1 MPHTLA
7 AFADTVSAILAAAN
21 PKTCSAVFRNAL
33 ATFEISSFASGEV
46 DLAHL
51 ERTVFYAIGWPESF
65 RKFYVSSGL
74 IRRDPLVDV
83 LRRRHL
89 PFTWSELRQDRRLS
103 LLISEALQK
112 CADHGWTEG
121 LAVPIPRG
129 EHRFGLV
136 SLACQR
142 RSLSAKEKSLLTIIS
157 LCFHERM
164 RNFAPK
170 HGFAMPPVGLSNR
183 EIECLRLI
191 ACGDTDRDVGRK
203 LCISPSTVH
212 EYLEKAKK
220 KLKVSTRTEAIAI
233 AVSLAIVPPDGSCA
247 RIATA
252 RPVPKWA
259 EEGSTFGSRR
269 QVNPLRDGELGKI
282 EVGFLVPLVF
292 VMNVIVTIVAW
303 YVV

>member
-1 MPHTLA
+1 MPRTLT
-7 AFADTVSAILAAAN
+7 AFADTVSAILAAAD
-21 PKTCSAVFRNAL
+21 PKTCSAVFRKAL
-33 ATFEISSFASGEV
+33 ATFEISAFSSGEV

-74 IRRDPLVDV
+74 IQRNPLVDA

-89 PFTWSELRQDRRLS
+89 PFTWSELRRDRRLS
-103 LLISEALQK
+103 LLGSEALQK
-112 CADHGWTEG
+112 CADNGWTEG

-129 EHRFGLV
+129 DRRFGLV

-142 RSLSAKEKSLLTIIS
+142 RCFSAEEKSLLTMLS

-164 RNFAPK
+164 RNLAPK
-170 HGFAMPPVGLSNR
+170 YGFALPPVGLSDR

-191 ACGDTDRDVGRK
+191 ARGATDRDIGHS
-203 LCISPSTVH
+203 LGISSLTVH
-212 EYLEKAKK
+212 EYIEKAKK

-233 AVSLAIVPPDGSCA
+233 AVSLAIVTPDGSGA
-247 RIATA
+247 RITLS
-252 RPVPKWA
+252 RPAPMLA
-259 EEGSTFGSRR
+259 EEGRAFGSRR
-269 QVNPLRDGELGKI
+269 QVSLGKI

-292 VMNVIVTIVAW
+292 VMNVIVAIAAW
-303 YVV
+303 YVA